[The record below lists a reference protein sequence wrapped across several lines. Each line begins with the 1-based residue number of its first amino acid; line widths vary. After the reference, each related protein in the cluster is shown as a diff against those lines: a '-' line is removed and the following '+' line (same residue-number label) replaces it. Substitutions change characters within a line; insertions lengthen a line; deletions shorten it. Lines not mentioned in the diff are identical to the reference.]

1 MMIIIVLLLVAI
13 IIGLMF
19 YNMSI
24 HKKIDSFKNIN
35 QQITSLNVLQ
45 DFMDTISETS
55 SVDDKLKKINDILI
69 EKYGIKYS
77 TIVVYNGAEFVI
89 RASNVAEKHWE
100 TLKNLQS
107 EPVFADSIETGIP
120 KYITVEKEGEKL
132 PYQKMEFGRAKAA
145 MFFPI
150 YIDNVYIGY
159 WIIEGSTPHEFDNVD
174 TTILEVVKNN
184 IVAVLKTV
192 ENQSTIEKIVRDD
205 QYSELKTAEYLYTEG
220 KNVIDKYS
228 TSTVCLLKI
237 INLVEINEKISR
249 KTGDNVITQVCR
261 EIKQNLSPEYLFVR
275 YMGPKFVIVFS
286 GVDID
291 SVTTF
296 ITDMK
301 NGTEELE
308 TSLPVDNEVEEVEM
322 EAVDR
327 KNKKKNKKEQ
337 EPQVVKAKLNFVL
350 TTYYKGTGMEEVLKK
365 LEQYVDNCDKSEND
379 ITFI

>member
-184 IVAVLKTV
+184 IISVLKTV
-192 ENQSTIEKIVRDD
+192 ENQSIVEKIVRDD
-205 QYSELKTAEYLYTEG
+205 EYSELKTAEYLYTEG
-220 KNVIDKYS
+220 KKVIDKYD
-228 TSTVCLLKI
+228 TSTVCLFKI
-237 INLVEINEKISR
+237 TNLVTINETVSR
-249 KTGDNVITQVCR
+249 KTGDKTINQICNI
-261 EIKQNLSPEYLFVR
+261 IKQNLAPEYLFVR
-275 YMGPKFVIVFS
+275 YMGPKFAIVFS
-286 GVDID
+286 GVELQAVEEFMKAMKAQIE
-291 SVTTF
+291 VLK
-296 ITDMK
+296 ITPADDY
-301 NGTEELE
+301 NGK
-308 TSLPVDNEVEEVEM
+308 EVEVSPVINI
-322 EAVDR
+322 AL
-327 KNKKKNKKEQ
+327 
-337 EPQVVKAKLNFVL
+337 AK
-350 TTYYKGTGMEEVLKK
+350 YYKGTALVGVTKK
-365 LEQYVDNCDKSEND
+365 LEEYLDTANSAESN
-379 ITFI
+379 INYL

>member
-275 YMGPKFVIVFS
+275 YMGPKFVIAFS
-286 GVDID
+286 GVEISGVADFSNDLKNSLEKMKIALPNQED
-291 SVTTF
+291 EETKNNKEKIEVT
-296 ITDMK
+296 
-301 NGTEELE
+301 
-308 TSLPVDNEVEEVEM
+308 P
-322 EAVDR
+322 R
-327 KNKKKNKKEQ
+327 
-337 EPQVVKAKLNFVL
+337 LNFAIS
-350 TTYYKGTGMEEVLKK
+350 TYYKGTGLEEVLKK
-365 LEQYVDNCDKSEND
+365 LEEYIDNASKNESD
-379 ITFI
+379 ITKI

>member
-55 SVDDKLKKINDILI
+55 S
-69 EKYGIKYS
+69 
-77 TIVVYNGAEFVI
+77 
-89 RASNVAEKHWE
+89 VAEKHWE

-159 WIIEGSTPHEFDNVD
+159 WIMW
-174 TTILEVVKNN
+174 IL
-184 IVAVLKTV
+184 
-192 ENQSTIEKIVRDD
+192 
-205 QYSELKTAEYLYTEG
+205 QY
-220 KNVIDKYS
+220 
-228 TSTVCLLKI
+228 
-237 INLVEINEKISR
+237 
-249 KTGDNVITQVCR
+249 
-261 EIKQNLSPEYLFVR
+261 
-275 YMGPKFVIVFS
+275 
-286 GVDID
+286 
-291 SVTTF
+291 
-296 ITDMK
+296 
-301 NGTEELE
+301 
-308 TSLPVDNEVEEVEM
+308 
-322 EAVDR
+322 
-327 KNKKKNKKEQ
+327 
-337 EPQVVKAKLNFVL
+337 
-350 TTYYKGTGMEEVLKK
+350 
-365 LEQYVDNCDKSEND
+365 
-379 ITFI
+379 

>member
-1 MMIIIVLLLVAI
+1 M
-13 IIGLMF
+13 
-19 YNMSI
+19 
-24 HKKIDSFKNIN
+24 
-35 QQITSLNVLQ
+35 
-45 DFMDTISETS
+45 
-55 SVDDKLKKINDILI
+55 
-69 EKYGIKYS
+69 
-77 TIVVYNGAEFVI
+77 
-89 RASNVAEKHWE
+89 
-100 TLKNLQS
+100 QS

-220 KNVIDKYS
+220 KNIIDKYS

-275 YMGPKFVIVFS
+275 YMGPKFAIVFS
-286 GVDID
+286 GVD
-291 SVTTF
+291 
-296 ITDMK
+296 
-301 NGTEELE
+301 LE
-308 TSLPVDNEVEEVEM
+308 AVEEFMKTVKEKT
-322 EAVDR
+322 EALKIVPAQDY
-327 KNKKKNKKEQ
+327 NGE
-337 EPQVVKAKLNFVL
+337 ETEVSPKLNIAL
-350 TTYYKGTGMEEVLKK
+350 AKYYKGTALVGVTQK
-365 LEQYVDNCDKSEND
+365 LEEYLDTADTSESN
-379 ITFI
+379 INYL